1 MVRRPWGSF
10 LSIPPPTTTTTTRS
24 QSDSQQATG
33 EAAAEKEVGVEIAGE
48 EGEAA
53 GGVQP
58 SEGKFVDIS
67 EYLNL
72 PQSKVAKTLGIPSST
87 LSKRWKEAARARKWP
102 WRTVCKIDKEIMAL
116 LHNIPPSVAAKGP
129 EHVPPEI
136 HTRLLALLKQRQ
148 DELKPVIIRL

>member
-1 MVRRPWGSF
+1 V
-10 LSIPPPTTTTTTRS
+10 
-24 QSDSQQATG
+24 QAG
-33 EAAAEKEVGVEIAGE
+33 
-48 EGEAA
+48 
-53 GGVQP
+53 
-58 SEGKFVDIS
+58 EGKFVDIS